1 MIYSQLRAFHFVA
14 TEGSFTRAANTLSV
28 TQPTISMQ
36 VKELEEAY
44 QVQLFNRR
52 GQRIELTEMGRE
64 LLTIT
69 QRMFDDEQR
78 AEELMSAARALE
90 AGRLRI
96 GTDSPIH
103 IAPVIARFSEEYPG
117 ISLSLSTG
125 SARTTMADLYDYRT
139 DIALVADS
147 GEEERLVRHPFS
159 RDRLVAIV
167 PSRHPLAQ
175 RSSVPLDKLLG
186 ERLVLR
192 ESGSVTRQIFEDAV
206 RRIDDRIS
214 GFMEIG
220 SREGVQEAI
229 AAGLGVGIV
238 SEAEVGRDRRIV
250 VVAIER
256 PTLTMTEYLVC
267 MKDRIRLRVVEAFL
281 QVAADLSAA

>member
-1 MIYSQLRAFHFVA
+1 
-14 TEGSFTRAANTLSV
+14 
-28 TQPTISMQ
+28 
-36 VKELEEAY
+36 
-44 QVQLFNRR
+44 
-52 GQRIELTEMGRE
+52 MGRS
-64 LLTIT
+64 LLAIT

-78 AEELMSAARALE
+78 AEELMCAARALE
-90 AGRLRI
+90 TGRLRI
-96 GTDSPIH
+96 GADSPIH
-103 IAPVIARFSEEYPG
+103 IAPVIASFSEKYPG

-125 SARTTMADLYDYRT
+125 SARATMSDLYDYRT

-147 GEEERLVRHPFS
+147 GEEQRLVRHRFS
-159 RDRLVAIV
+159 RDRLVAIA
-167 PSRHPLAQ
+167 PSRHPLAR
-175 RSSVPLDKLLG
+175 RSSVPLSRLLG

-192 ESGSVTRQIFEDAV
+192 ENGSITRRIFEDAA
-206 RRIDDRIS
+206 RRIGDGVS

-250 VVAIER
+250 AVAIER

-267 MKDRIRLRVVEAFL
+267 MKDRMRLRAVEAFL
-281 QVAADLSAA
+281 QVAADLPPE